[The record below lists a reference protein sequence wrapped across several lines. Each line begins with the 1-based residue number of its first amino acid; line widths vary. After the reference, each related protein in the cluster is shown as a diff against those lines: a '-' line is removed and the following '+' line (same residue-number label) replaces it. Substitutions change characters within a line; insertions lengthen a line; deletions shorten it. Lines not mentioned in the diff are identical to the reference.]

1 MAASWKVHT
10 SGADTGIDSDGA
22 VAAGG
27 ADEFLDAPTSLG
39 LNLVTDRHRGDD
51 DAQVR
56 LDRLAD
62 VVVDRAG
69 GGVVLG
75 HPEGLL

>member
-1 MAASWKVHT
+1 MAASWK
-10 SGADTGIDSDGA
+10 DRP
-22 VAAGG
+22 

-39 LNLVTDRHRGDD
+39 LNPVTDRHRGDD

-69 GGVVLG
+69 GRVVLG
-75 HPEGLL
+75 HPEGLLTRCATAGDLRR